1 MCSDVIPFPR
11 PRCDVEECFRPLIV
25 ERLMP
30 AVYRRVPISPYFSG
44 EDLIEMAQNCCV
56 REKRR
61 LCLVLGSASCW
72 YMEPD
77 GSMEWSDCPPS
88 GGFVIEA

>member
-1 MCSDVIPFPR
+1 MCSDVLQFPG
-11 PRCDVEECFRPLIV
+11 PRCDVDECFHPYIV
-25 ERLMP
+25 ERIMP

-44 EDLIEMAQNCCV
+44 EELIEMARNRSV

-77 GSMEWSDCPPS
+77 GSMRWSDDPPR
-88 GGFVIEA
+88 GGLVVES